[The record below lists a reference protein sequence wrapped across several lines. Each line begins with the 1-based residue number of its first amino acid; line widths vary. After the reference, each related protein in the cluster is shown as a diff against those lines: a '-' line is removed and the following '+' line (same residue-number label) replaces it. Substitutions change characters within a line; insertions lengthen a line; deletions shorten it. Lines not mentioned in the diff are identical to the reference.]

1 VTRRD
6 PKPPGEVIN
15 PPSPTPGEDV
25 DLRAIV
31 RFAIVLAAVLVMA
44 AGIIFVLMQQ
54 LGRHASAQDPTELPP
69 PGQPRGVDSE
79 YGSDVTRPDGGVR
92 LQRQPFAD
100 LEQRRHDEDHRL
112 DSYGWVDRQAGVVR
126 LPIEEAK
133 RALVQRGLPVRP
145 EAPLAPA
152 MPAASEAAAAAT
164 PRPTPA
170 PPRPTRRPT
179 TRPAARPAE
188 AAPAPVPSTEGGT

>member
-1 VTRRD
+1 MSRKD

-25 DLRAIV
+25 DLGAVV
-31 RFAIVLAAVLVMA
+31 RFAIGLVAVLAMA

-54 LGRHASAQDPTELPP
+54 LGRHASAQDPTGPPP
-69 PGQPRGVDSE
+69 PGQPRDVDSE

-100 LEQRRHDEDHRL
+100 LDGRRHEDDQRL

-145 EAPLAPA
+145 DVPSAPA
-152 MPAASEAAAAAT
+152 IPVASEAAAT
-164 PRPTPA
+164 PRPTPTP

-179 TRPAARPAE
+179 ARPTARPAE
-188 AAPAPVPSTEGGT
+188 AAPAPAPPAEGGT